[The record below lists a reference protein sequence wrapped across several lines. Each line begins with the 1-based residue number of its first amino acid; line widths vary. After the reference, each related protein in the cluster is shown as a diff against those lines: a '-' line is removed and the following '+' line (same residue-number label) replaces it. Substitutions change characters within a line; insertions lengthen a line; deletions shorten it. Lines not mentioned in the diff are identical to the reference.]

1 MRAGRRTFIL
11 REKVE
16 KANDLG
22 KTYALMIDRDV
33 LKRTTRLLMEQL
45 EKILAL
51 VDSNQEG
58 EALGALRMARRV
70 LAKNGLSFRDL
81 ARAAGKPGFSF
92 SSLFSGTQMQLE
104 SRIDQLQDDLSA
116 HVEQNASLSVQ
127 LEFWRARAGEL
138 ENSLNVAQAEAAR
151 WKNVARETAERL
163 WDMGQMACAQ
173 AALAEAVDAA
183 QETENA
189 SGEKPLPEQ
198 EQVEATASLPR
209 KKKAAA
215 S

>member
-1 MRAGRRTFIL
+1 
-11 REKVE
+11 
-16 KANDLG
+16 
-22 KTYALMIDRDV
+22 
-33 LKRTTRLLMEQL
+33 MEQL

-81 ARAAGKPGFSF
+81 ARAASKPGFTF
-92 SSLFSGTQMQLE
+92 SSLFSGTQAQLE
-104 SRIDQLQDDLSA
+104 ARIDQLQDDLSA

-173 AALAEAVDAA
+173 AALAETAEAA
-183 QETENA
+183 QQEPSE
-189 SGEKPLPEQ
+189 EPLAPEQ
-198 EQVEATASLPR
+198 AEAEAEIETVVAKPR